1 MVQKLMKFLRAPR
14 YCGRGTIDFCCLC
27 RYLVQDSVSVLV
39 KGKWKKWEIIDK
51 AIEQEGWKL
60 LVLLR
65 LSPIVPYNLLN
76 ITMAA
81 TKIHFWPFALAS
93 FFGRHSSLLLPK
105 VLWLSSYSPAL
116 INLQCPFPKL
126 SR

>member
-1 MVQKLMKFLRAPR
+1 MRRSCAP
-14 YCGRGTIDFCCLC
+14 C

-81 TKIHFWPFALAS
+81 TKINVLPFAVAS
-93 FFGRHSSLLLPK
+93 FFGKR
-105 VLWLSSYSPAL
+105 
-116 INLQCPFPKL
+116 NC
-126 SR
+126 

>member
-1 MVQKLMKFLRAPR
+1 MAV
-14 YCGRGTIDFCCLC
+14 LC

-81 TKIHFWPFALAS
+81 TKIHFWPFAIAS
-93 FFGRHSSLLLPK
+93 FFGDCFGPSL
-105 VLWLSSYSPAL
+105 A
-116 INLQCPFPKL
+116 
-126 SR
+126 

>member
-1 MVQKLMKFLRAPR
+1 M
-14 YCGRGTIDFCCLC
+14 
-27 RYLVQDSVSVLV
+27 QDSVSVLV

-93 FFGRHSSLLLPK
+93 LFGESLRA
-105 VLWLSSYSPAL
+105 WTTSAL
-116 INLQCPFPKL
+116 RLI
-126 SR
+126 

>member
-1 MVQKLMKFLRAPR
+1 
-14 YCGRGTIDFCCLC
+14 
-27 RYLVQDSVSVLV
+27 VQDSVSVLV

-65 LSPIVPYNLLN
+65 LSPLVPYNLLN

-81 TKIHFWPFALAS
+81 TKIHFWPFAIAS
-93 FFGRHSSLLLPK
+93 FFGESLHAEMDTE
-105 VLWLSSYSPAL
+105 VSCREVVRRY
-116 INLQCPFPKL
+116 I
-126 SR
+126 

>member
-1 MVQKLMKFLRAPR
+1 V
-14 YCGRGTIDFCCLC
+14 C

-81 TKIHFWPFALAS
+81 TKIHFWPFAIAS
-93 FFGRHSSLLLPK
+93 FFGEPLWGSSLALPHPLFLPPATCFIEANSIRAGVVTSVISLHIRGLK
-105 VLWLSSYSPAL
+105 WSS
-116 INLQCPFPKL
+116 
-126 SR
+126 

>member
-1 MVQKLMKFLRAPR
+1 ML
-14 YCGRGTIDFCCLC
+14 G

-39 KGKWKKWEIIDK
+39 KGKWRKWEIIDK

-81 TKIHFWPFALAS
+81 TKIHFWPFAIAS
-93 FFGRHSSLLLPK
+93 FFGATAPPSFHLALAPIAKQLHILLQTRPLAK
-105 VLWLSSYSPAL
+105 H
-116 INLQCPFPKL
+116 
-126 SR
+126 

>member
-1 MVQKLMKFLRAPR
+1 M
-14 YCGRGTIDFCCLC
+14 CLSTGHC
-27 RYLVQDSVSVLV
+27 RMSHRSVAVARRYLVQDSVSVLV
-39 KGKWKKWEIIDK
+39 KGKWRKWEIIDK

-81 TKIHFWPFALAS
+81 TKIPFWPFALAS
-93 FFGRHSSLLLPK
+93 FFGE
-105 VLWLSSYSPAL
+105 
-116 INLQCPFPKL
+116 PFSAERFLAIKRQVDCL
-126 SR
+126 